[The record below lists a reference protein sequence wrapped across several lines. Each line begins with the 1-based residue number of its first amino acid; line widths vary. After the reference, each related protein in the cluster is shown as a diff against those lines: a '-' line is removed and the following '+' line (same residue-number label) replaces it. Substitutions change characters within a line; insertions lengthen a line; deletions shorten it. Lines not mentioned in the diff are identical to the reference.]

1 MEAFDELLWNKESVD
16 EGTMDEGTM
25 DGEKDMGL
33 DKVSEQSEEMIIS
46 SFYYNFNKKLID
58 TMSCRDL
65 GKKIPGSGGMILKCG
80 DLFNLMADLLLDY
93 ESRVKGLD
101 GGCFQKYRLIS
112 PNLVVQLR
120 GRFLDA
126 KFAKMH
132 PELFEKKPFGQYVPK
147 DLSGDYK
154 FTEVILKKNLLNQVR
169 YMKLLNDMGDMS
181 IKEKQARIL
190 QDIITK
196 NKKELQENG
205 EGLEIFLRKDDRK
218 TLSKASRKTK
228 VSLKTTEEL
237 DLSPAV
243 ERPESPKVSGSK
255 KKKKKKKKKKTK
267 KKSSFPKIENDLFY
281 LNKKSRGRKIT
292 KELMKKYHN
301 FFRKTL

>member
-1 MEAFDELLWNKESVD
+1 MEAFDELLWNKGSVDEGTMD

-112 PNLVVQLR
+112 PKLVVQLR

-154 FTEVILKKNLLNQVR
+154 FTEVI
-169 YMKLLNDMGDMS
+169 
-181 IKEKQARIL
+181 
-190 QDIITK
+190 
-196 NKKELQENG
+196 
-205 EGLEIFLRKDDRK
+205 F
-218 TLSKASRKTK
+218 
-228 VSLKTTEEL
+228 
-237 DLSPAV
+237 
-243 ERPESPKVSGSK
+243 
-255 KKKKKKKKKKTK
+255 K
-267 KKSSFPKIENDLFY
+267 KKSS
-281 LNKKSRGRKIT
+281 
-292 KELMKKYHN
+292 
-301 FFRKTL
+301 

>member
-1 MEAFDELLWNKESVD
+1 
-16 EGTMDEGTM
+16 
-25 DGEKDMGL
+25 
-33 DKVSEQSEEMIIS
+33 
-46 SFYYNFNKKLID
+46 
-58 TMSCRDL
+58 
-65 GKKIPGSGGMILKCG
+65 
-80 DLFNLMADLLLDY
+80 
-93 ESRVKGLD
+93 
-101 GGCFQKYRLIS
+101 
-112 PNLVVQLR
+112 
-120 GRFLDA
+120 
-126 KFAKMH
+126 
-132 PELFEKKPFGQYVPK
+132 
-147 DLSGDYK
+147 
-154 FTEVILKKNLLNQVR
+154 
-169 YMKLLNDMGDMS
+169 MKLLNDMGDMS
-181 IKEKQARIL
+181 IKEKQMRIL

-196 NKKELQENG
+196 NKKELHEKG

-255 KKKKKKKKKKTK
+255 KKKKKKKKTK